1 MLNKASDLLL
11 LIYRERFKRT
21 LLIFNNKNYFNFTVI
36 CQNDLI
42 LDTKKLTMELFK
54 SGNPTLSE
62 KAFKNTLY
70 IDQNDSMTVRGTLNK
85 FGFMFLMLMGTAY
98 YSWKEYAGGGDVQPL
113 IWGGAI
119 GGLVIALVIMFK
131 KEWSPYLAPLYALLE
146 GLFIGA
152 ISAYYNDAFA
162 NKMPNIIMNA
172 VGLTF
177 GTAISM
183 YFLYSFKIIQATEK
197 FKSIVF
203 TATAGIAVFYLIAMV
218 VRMFGVER
226 AFLHEGSLMGIGFS
240 LVVVA
245 IAALN
250 LILDFDMMEKASEAG
265 APKYMEWYGA
275 FGLMVTIVWLYLE
288 ILRLLSK
295 LSSRK

>member
-1 MLNKASDLLL
+1 MD
-11 LIYRERFKRT
+11 
-21 LLIFNNKNYFNFTVI
+21 
-36 CQNDLI
+36 
-42 LDTKKLTMELFK
+42 LFK

-62 KAFKNTLY
+62 KSFKQTGY
-70 IDQNDSMTVRGTLNK
+70 IDYENSMTVRGTINK
-85 FGFMFLMLMGTAY
+85 FGFMFLMLLGTSY
-98 YSWKEYAGGGDVQPL
+98 YSWKEFAEGGNVQPL

-119 GGLVIALVIMFK
+119 GGLVVALVIVFK
-131 KEWSPYLAPLYALLE
+131 KEWAPYLAPLYALLE

-152 ISAYYNDAFA
+152 ISAYYNEAFA
-162 NKMPNIIMNA
+162 EKMPNIIMNA

-177 GTAISM
+177 GTAIAM
-183 YFLYSFKIIQATEK
+183 YFLYSFKIIRATEK
-197 FKSIVF
+197 FKSIIF
-203 TATAGIAVFYLIAMV
+203 TATAGIAIFYLIAMV
-218 VRMFGVER
+218 SRMFGVQM

-250 LILDFDMMEKASEAG
+250 LILDFDMIEQSAAAG

-295 LSSRK
+295 ISSRR

>member
-1 MLNKASDLLL
+1 MNPTASVLLFSIYVDFIKTSWLN
-11 LIYRERFKRT
+11 
-21 LLIFNNKNYFNFTVI
+21 FNNVNQFYLEVLCENV
-36 CQNDLI
+36 LI
-42 LDTKKLTMELFK
+42 LSSKKLTMELFK

-70 IDQNDSMTVRGTLNK
+70 IDQNNSMTVRGTLNK

-98 YSWKEYAGGGDVQPL
+98 YSWKEYAGGGDVQSL

-162 NKMPNIIMNA
+162 TKMPNIIMNA

-197 FKSIVF
+197 FKAIVF

-218 VRMFGVER
+218 VRMFGVEM
-226 AFLHEGSLMGIGFS
+226 AFLHEGSLMGIGLS

-250 LILDFDMMEKASEAG
+250 LILDFDMMERGAEAG
-265 APKYMEWYGA
+265 APKYMEWYGS